1 MACFRSN
8 GKLMISGE
16 YLVLKGASALAIPV
30 RYGQSLRIR
39 TRRTDEL
46 TVSWTTYVQNREYL
60 QVRLCGQTFDTDTPA
75 MPESKQQSISFIQKV
90 LRTAREINPSFPG
103 NNQQVLAESHIDFDL
118 DWGLGSSSS
127 LISNI
132 AWWADTDPYQLFFKV
147 ANGSGYDIACARS
160 NKPIIYNYNG
170 KDHPPLVRESSF
182 NPSFG
187 RQLFFVYSGQKQD
200 SEKSIR
206 EFNADLIPLEMVDD
220 LTEVTNAMATTG
232 ELGTFIQMMRTHEE
246 IVSKCLGKKTVQEVF
261 FPDFPGAVKSLGAWG
276 GDFLLAA
283 APMDLSGIK
292 NYFIEKGLQTIIP
305 FHDMRL

>member
-16 YLVLKGASALAIPV
+16 YLVLKGASALAMPV
-30 RYGQSLRIR
+30 RHGQSLHVA
-39 TRRTDEL
+39 TRRSDDL
-46 TVSWTTYVQNREYL
+46 LVSWTTYVKNKEYL
-60 QVRLCGQTFDTDTPA
+60 HAHLSGQTLETDNSA
-75 MPESKQQSISFIQKV
+75 LPESKLHSIRFIQKV
-90 LRTAREINPSFPG
+90 LRTAKEINPAFPG
-103 NNQQVLAESHIDFDL
+103 NKQQVLVESHIDFDL

-160 NKPIIYNYNG
+160 NKPVIYRYNG

-182 NPSFG
+182 NPPFAEH
-187 RQLFFVYSGQKQD
+187 LFFVYSGQKQD

-206 EFNADLIPLEMVDD
+206 NFNPDLIPLKTVDD
-220 LTEVTNAMATTG
+220 ITEVTDQMAKTG
-232 ELGTFIQMMRTHEE
+232 ELEVFMQLMCKHEMIVGT
-246 IVSKCLGKKTVQEVF
+246 CLGKEPIQERF
-261 FPDFPGAVKSLGAWG
+261 FPDFPGAIKSLGAWG

-283 APMDLSGIK
+283 APVHPSEIK
-292 NYFIEKGLQTIIP
+292 KYFINKGLQTIIP
-305 FHDMRL
+305 FHDMQL